1 MVCPLCRVMIGRN
14 NYCRECA
21 FEHAPRFPFNAP
33 FPFAQRT
40 LPFPEATWGVREV
53 ITIFLISIA
62 VVTVFNIFLTTAL
75 GTLVSDTAAAILS
88 VFIGSLLLYSLLL
101 GGTYYSVKIL
111 HGKDRHS
118 LGLTFEGGGKG
129 LAWGFGIGLPLF
141 VGAIFLAFL
150 SEKVFPTYEDSVSK
164 SMLEVSK
171 GGVSPL
177 LIFLFV
183 FTLIVMA
190 PICEEIFFRGYFYP
204 VLRNRMSAQA
214 AMLLNGFIFSAVHL
228 SLAGF
233 LPRFLLGCGLS
244 YIYDKKRNL
253 LGPIAAHSLYN
264 GLILLLSGILHLF

>member
-1 MVCPLCRVMIGRN
+1 TSKG
-14 NYCRECA
+14 A
-21 FEHAPRFPFNAP
+21 
-33 FPFAQRT
+33 
-40 LPFPEATWGVREV
+40 
-53 ITIFLISIA
+53 
-62 VVTVFNIFLTTAL
+62 
-75 GTLVSDTAAAILS
+75 
-88 VFIGSLLLYSLLL
+88 
-101 GGTYYSVKIL
+101 
-111 HGKDRHS
+111 
-118 LGLTFEGGGKG
+118 GKG

-141 VGAIFLAFL
+141 AGAIFLAFL
-150 SEKVFPTYEDSVSK
+150 SEKVFPPYEDSISK

-171 GGVSPL
+171 GGVHPL

-190 PICEEIFFRGYFYP
+190 PICEETFFRGYFYP

-253 LGPIAAHSLYN
+253 LGPIVAHSLYN
-264 GLILLLSGILHLF
+264 GLILLLSGIWQLF